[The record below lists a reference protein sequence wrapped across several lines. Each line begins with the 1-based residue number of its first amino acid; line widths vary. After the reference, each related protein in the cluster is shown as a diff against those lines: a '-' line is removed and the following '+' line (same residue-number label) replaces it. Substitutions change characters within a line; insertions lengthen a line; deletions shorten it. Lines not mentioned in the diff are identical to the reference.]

1 MNTAIRKNEE
11 FLNTLTHGLGIAASL
26 VGGAG
31 LITMTAIYGDGW
43 QLVGS
48 IVFSASLVLLYSAST
63 LYHAAKQTVLKKR
76 LRIFDHASIYIL
88 IAGTYTPFM
97 LVGLRGGWGWSLI
110 GIVWGLAIVGVIAKL
125 FLTGRFNKTSTAI
138 YLAMG
143 WLAIFAIGPL
153 MNALP
158 TSTLVW
164 MAAGGL
170 FYTIGTVFYLS
181 RRIPYAHAIWH
192 LFVLAGSACHFAAV
206 YGHLVPL
213 G

>member
-1 MNTAIRKNEE
+1 MNTAIRKKEE
-11 FLNTLTHGLGIAASL
+11 LLNTLTHGLGIVASL

-63 LYHAAKQTVLKKR
+63 LYHAAKKTVLKKR

-97 LVGLRGGWGWSLI
+97 LVGLRGGWGWSLF

-158 TSTLVW
+158 KSTLSW
-164 MAAGGL
+164 MMAGGL
-170 FYTIGTVFYLS
+170 FYTLGTVFYLS

-192 LFVLAGSACHFAAV
+192 LFVMAGSACHFAAV
-206 YGHLVPL
+206 YGHMVE
-213 G
+213 GR

>member
-1 MNTAIRKNEE
+1 MNTVVRKNEE
-11 FLNTLTHGLGIAASL
+11 LLNSLTHGLGIAASL

-43 QLVGS
+43 QLAGS
-48 IVFSASLVLLYSAST
+48 VVFSASLVLLYSAST
-63 LYHAAKQTVLKKR
+63 LYHAAKKTELKKR

-97 LVGLRGGWGWSLI
+97 MVGLRGGWGWSLF
-110 GIVWGLAIVGVIAKL
+110 GIVWGLAIVGVVAKL
-125 FLTGRFNKTSTAI
+125 FLTGRFNKTSTAV

-153 MNALP
+153 MKVLP
-158 TSTLVW
+158 ISTLLW
-164 MAAGGL
+164 MMAGGL
-170 FYTIGTVFYLS
+170 FYTVGTVFYLS

-192 LFVLAGSACHFAAV
+192 LFVLSGSVCHFAAV
-206 YGHLVPL
+206 YGHMVA
-213 G
+213 GR

>member
-11 FLNTLTHGLGIAASL
+11 LLNTLTHGLGIAASL

-43 QLVGS
+43 QLIGS

-63 LYHAAKQTVLKKR
+63 LYHAAKKTVLKKR
-76 LRIFDHASIYIL
+76 LRIFDHVSIFIL

-110 GIVWGLAIVGVIAKL
+110 GIVWGLAIVGVVAKL
-125 FLTGRFNKTSTAI
+125 FLTGRYNKTSTAI

-143 WLAIFAIGPL
+143 WLAIIAIGPL
-153 MNALP
+153 MKVLP
-158 TSTLVW
+158 PSTLLW
-164 MAAGGL
+164 MMAGGL
-170 FYTIGTVFYLS
+170 FYTVGTVFYVS

-192 LFVLAGSACHFAAV
+192 LFVLAGSTCHFIAAFA
-206 YGHLVPL
+206 HLVPL
-213 G
+213 S